1 VCIEPLAK
9 EQQLGMQ
16 RTKIPQQG
24 HIRASIAKQWR
35 RRKRALAE
43 VSRNGLALRRLAKDL
58 RRDSKIVLA
67 AVSNNSL
74 ALEWAAKALRRD
86 REIVLAAVSEC
97 GYALQWA
104 AETFRSDRPI
114 VRAAVSTFG
123 CSLLWATD
131 ALRGDREI
139 VMAAVSNCGTALEF
153 AEGQLKSDRE
163 VVLAAVSESGFALVF
178 ASSELK
184 RDREIALAAA
194 RGGRAGDHGLL
205 HADDSLLEDDSFAV
219 EARQSY
225 YSFRVVALSGRT
237 CLVPLHC
244 SEVVAL
250 SARDIYEH
258 LMCEARAKLGMG
270 TVEPG
275 EETLL
280 FGAEEV
286 SGNCEVEHWPGS
298 PAPGGVVEYQLVR
311 TKRARTDI
319 V

>member
-1 VCIEPLAK
+1 MAN
-9 EQQLGMQ
+9 EQQSGLQ
-16 RTKIPQQG
+16 RSRISQAG
-24 HIRASIAKQWR
+24 RLRASIAKQRR
-35 RRKRALAE
+35 RRKRALAK
-43 VSRNGLALRRLAKDL
+43 VSFDGLALQWLAKDL
-58 RRDSKIVLA
+58 RSDRQIVLA
-67 AVSNNSL
+67 AVSNSGS
-74 ALEWAAKALRRD
+74 ALEWAAKALRSD
-86 REIVLAAVSEC
+86 QEIVLAAVSTF
-97 GYALQWA
+97 GYALRFA
-104 AETFRSDRPI
+104 AKALMSDRKI
-114 VRAAVSTFG
+114 V
-123 CSLLWATD
+123 L
-131 ALRGDREI
+131 
-139 VMAAVSNCGTALEF
+139 AAVSNCGFALQF
-153 AEGQLKSDRE
+153 AKEQLKSDRE